1 LRTLMLLLMAMMVPV
16 PASGQVAQPRS
27 DAYLDEAAREM
38 VRQARIRRAMVDHRI
53 QSYETTA
60 VERISFGLRA
70 GIGERL
76 LYRRET
82 ASHIHWTRDTVRI
95 DVRGAREVLPPF
107 SGLPQIPGDLS
118 GYVPALAFDPV
129 DSEMLLRLDSTTI
142 RHPLAP
148 GSEAHYRFAS
158 GDSTVI
164 RLPDGRTVRLHEL
177 RIQPRRSERHLIA
190 GSFWLEAET
199 HAVVQAYF
207 RLARGYDSSRD
218 RDAGG
223 LAPTLRAELDYIA
236 LDYGLWD
243 LRWWLPRTVAAK
255 GMAQI
260 SGFRMP
266 LEFERRYDAYTVV
279 GDTVA
284 LPTLAEAVRSEP
296 RPCRPPVRF
305 SVQARVGD
313 TPPDTAAVAR
323 RAARRDSARLAR
335 ADADGVAT
343 DSAAVAADSARTICD
358 RAFIVTK
365 ADNAELFASELLPGT
380 IFAGE
385 PFIDDEQLR
394 RIADRLRAIPG
405 APWHL
410 EAPVLQWGTG
420 ALGLARYNRVEG
432 LSIGARALLGFGGAG
447 ADLEVRGGTAGEIG
461 AQLGLEREG
470 AIVRSRLAAYRR
482 LDVADIAAQP
492 FTLGS
497 SLGALLSG
505 RDDHD
510 YFRASGAELT
520 LRPPLVRTQWYELR
534 LFAERQASVARE
546 SNFHVPRI
554 FDSERT
560 FRDNL
565 DADAADQLG
574 ATLRLQVAGGQN
586 PRLPRWGAELELHGE
601 TGDYQ
606 FLRPAARLRLSAPL
620 GQRLGAGLELGGGSS
635 FGDTPAQ
642 RLWQIGGAP
651 TLRGYEAAAARG
663 EAFWRGRGELA
674 TGTPLVRA
682 TVFSDVGW
690 AGPRD
695 ALRQSRPLQSV
706 GGGLSFLDGLFRVDL
721 ARGVQNRQWR
731 LHVQLDGLL

>member
-1 LRTLMLLLMAMMVPV
+1 LRTLLLLLLMAMMSAV
-16 PASGQVAQPRS
+16 PASGQTGEPRS
-27 DAYLDEAAREM
+27 DAYLDEGAREM
-38 VRQARIRRAMVDHRI
+38 VHQARIRRTMVDHRI
-53 QSYETTA
+53 RSYETTA

-107 SGLPQIPGDLS
+107 SGLPQIPADLS

-129 DSEMLLRLDSTTI
+129 DSEMLLRLDSTTV
-142 RHPLAP
+142 RHPLAA
-148 GSEAHYRFAS
+148 GSEAHYRFAT

-177 RIQPRRSERHLIA
+177 RIQPRRSERDLIA

-218 RDAGG
+218 PDASG

-284 LPTLAEAVRSEP
+284 LPTLAEAVQSEP
-296 RPCRPPVRF
+296 RPCRPPVQF
-305 SVQARVGD
+305 AVQARVGNSA
-313 TPPDTAAVAR
+313 PDTAAAAR
-323 RAARRDSARLAR
+323 RAAQRDSIRLAR
-335 ADADGVAT
+335 AEAAEAAG
-343 DSAAVAADSARTICD
+343 DSVRTICD

-365 ADNAELFASELLPGT
+365 AADDELFASDLLPGS

-385 PFIDDEQLR
+385 QLIDDEQLR
-394 RIADRLRAIPG
+394 RIADRLRSLPG
-405 APWHL
+405 APWRM
-410 EAPVLQWGTG
+410 ESPVLQWGRR
-420 ALGLARYNRVEG
+420 APGLIRYNRVEG
-432 LSIGARALLGFGGAG
+432 LSLGARALFGFGGAG
-447 ADLEVRGGTAGEIG
+447 ADLELRASTAGEIG

-470 AIVRSRLAAYRR
+470 DIVRSRIAAYRR
-482 LDVADIAAQP
+482 LDVADISAQP

-510 YFRASGAELT
+510 YFRALGAELS

-534 LFAERQASVARE
+534 LFAERQLSVARE
-546 SNFHVPRI
+546 SNFHLPRV
-554 FDSERT
+554 FDAERS

-565 DADAADQLG
+565 EADAADQLG
-574 ATLRLQVAGGQN
+574 ATLRLQAAGGQN

-606 FLRPAARLRLSAPL
+606 FLRPAARLRMSAPL
-620 GQRLGAGLELGGGSS
+620 GQRLAAGLELGGGSS

-663 EAFWRGRGELA
+663 EAFWRGRAEMA
-674 TGTPLVRA
+674 TGTPFARA
-682 TVFSDVGW
+682 TVFSDIGW
-690 AGPRD
+690 AGPRS
-695 ALRQSRPLQSV
+695 ALGDSRPLRSV